1 MEVVK
6 DIKMKVRIVTDKR
19 TVEKEFSNLYDAK
32 VFMENFFSS
41 LDVPD
46 RRSESSSFGY
56 GGRERRM
63 GSSTIDTK
71 VTETAM
77 AEDLGQNQERNDD
90 VKQKR
95 PKGSR
100 SERQFLIYSGIGVFI
115 LLIVFSLF
123 FKAHSRALREDLS
136 SIKQRTITL
145 EERFPQHTSELKEL
159 EQFMSKFHESQRSL
173 ALRLDGLSQNID
185 KLTKKMASAVTV
197 TQAPSLAPKKPVSQT
212 KSQYHEVRSGESLFG
227 IAKRHGIP
235 LDKLCSLNQIT
246 AKTVILP
253 GQKLLVTSGPNQ

>member
-19 TVEKEFSNLYDAK
+19 TVEKEFGNLYDAK

-63 GSSTIDTK
+63 GSSTIETK

-77 AEDLGQNQERNDD
+77 AEDLGQIPERNDD
-90 VKQKR
+90 VKQRR
-95 PKGSR
+95 PSGSR
-100 SERQFLIYSGIGVFI
+100 SERQFLIYGGIGVFI
-115 LLIVFSLF
+115 LIIVFSLF
-123 FKAHSRALREDLS
+123 FKAHSRALREDLG

-145 EERFPQHTSELKEL
+145 EERFPQHTSELNEL
-159 EQFMSKFHESQRSL
+159 EQFM
-173 ALRLDGLSQNID
+173 
-185 KLTKKMASAVTV
+185 
-197 TQAPSLAPKKPVSQT
+197 
-212 KSQYHEVRSGESLFG
+212 
-227 IAKRHGIP
+227 
-235 LDKLCSLNQIT
+235 
-246 AKTVILP
+246 
-253 GQKLLVTSGPNQ
+253 